1 MMDGTSLLGFV
12 AGALT
17 TMSFWPQLWKT
28 WKTKSAGDVSLGML
42 LTFSVGVLLWLHY
55 GVLLGAWPI
64 IVTNMI
70 TALLTVTILILKLRY
85 NR

>member
-17 TMSFWPQLWKT
+17 TVSFWPQLWKT
-28 WKTKSAGDVSLGML
+28 WRTKSAGDVSLGML
-42 LTFSVGVLLWLHY
+42 LTFSVGVLLWLLY

-64 IVTNMI
+64 IVANMI
-70 TALLTVTILILKLRY
+70 TVLLTLTILILKLRY
-85 NR
+85 DR

>member
-1 MMDGTSLLGFV
+1 MDWTTFLGFM

-17 TMSFWPQLWKT
+17 TISFWPQLWKT

-42 LTFSVGVLLWLHY
+42 LTFSVGVLLWLLY

-64 IVTNMI
+64 IVTNLI
-70 TALLTVTILILKLRY
+70 TVLLTMTILVLKLRY
-85 NR
+85 DR

>member
-17 TMSFWPQLWKT
+17 TVSFWPQLWKT
-28 WKTKSAGDVSLGML
+28 WRTKSAGDVSLGML
-42 LTFSVGVLLWLHY
+42 LTFSVGVLLWLLY
-55 GVLLGAWPI
+55 GVLVGAWPI

-70 TALLTVTILILKLRY
+70 TVLLTLTILILKLRY
-85 NR
+85 DR

>member
-17 TMSFWPQLWKT
+17 TVSFWPQLWKT
-28 WKTKSAGDVSLGML
+28 WRTKSAGDVSLGML
-42 LTFSVGVLLWLHY
+42 LTFSVGVLLWLLY
-55 GVLLGAWPI
+55 GVLLEAWPI

-70 TALLTVTILILKLRY
+70 TVLLTLTILILKLRY
-85 NR
+85 DR

>member
-1 MMDGTSLLGFV
+1 MLDGTSLLGFV

-28 WKTKSAGDVSLGML
+28 WRTKSAGDVSLGML
-42 LTFSVGVLLWLHY
+42 LTFSVGVLLWLLY
-55 GVLLGAWPI
+55 GLLLGAWPI

-70 TALLTVTILILKLRY
+70 TVLLTVTILILKFRY
-85 NR
+85 DR

>member
-1 MMDGTSLLGFV
+1 MDGTSLLGFV

-28 WKTKSAGDVSLGML
+28 WRTKSAGDVSLGML
-42 LTFSVGVLLWLHY
+42 LTFSVGVLLWLLY
-55 GVLLGAWPI
+55 GLLLGAWPI

-70 TALLTVTILILKLRY
+70 TMLLTVTILILKLRY
-85 NR
+85 HR

>member
-17 TMSFWPQLWKT
+17 TVSFWPQLWKT
-28 WKTKSAGDVSLGML
+28 WKTKSSGDVSLGML
-42 LTFSVGVLLWLHY
+42 LTFSVGVLLWLLY

-64 IVTNMI
+64 IVTNLI
-70 TALLTVTILILKLRY
+70 TILLTMTIVILKLRY
-85 NR
+85 DR

>member
-1 MMDGTSLLGFV
+1 MIDGTSLLGFV

-17 TMSFWPQLWKT
+17 TVSFWPQLWKT
-28 WKTKSAGDVSLGML
+28 WRTKSAGDVSLGML
-42 LTFSVGVLLWLHY
+42 LTFSVGVLLWLLY

-70 TALLTVTILILKLRY
+70 TVLLTVTILILKLRY
-85 NR
+85 DR